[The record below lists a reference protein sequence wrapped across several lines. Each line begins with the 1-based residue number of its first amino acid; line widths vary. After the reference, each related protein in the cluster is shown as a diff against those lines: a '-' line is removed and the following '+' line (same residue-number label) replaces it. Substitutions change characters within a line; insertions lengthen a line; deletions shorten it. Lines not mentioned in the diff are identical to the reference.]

1 MVSPIRLRPRSS
13 GPSGERHHANNRGL
27 SCSSPPQ
34 AAKGATASKGLR
46 RTRLRINVIMVSSIN
61 GSVVMPVVN
70 VRIVPMRVN
79 QLLVPMAVRVR
90 LSRGIVGLV

>member
-1 MVSPIRLRPRSS
+1 
-13 GPSGERHHANNRGL
+13 
-27 SCSSPPQ
+27 
-34 AAKGATASKGLR
+34 
-46 RTRLRINVIMVSSIN
+46 MVSSIN

-79 QLLVPMAVRVR
+79 QLLVPMAVPVR